1 MDIAAYQEG
10 NTLSS
15 PSELGCER
23 WSTALVWFKSLYNL
37 LQSFINCRS
46 WSLAIHGRENV
57 FISSQLVLGYFLG
70 QHSIKARTVACSWH
84 RKRFNVFG
92 FDTGFHCSQHQSLR
106 RIGHFSAM
114 VSFPSLIIISCASL
128 AVKERCNK
136 ETHILSW
143 KLTFYKYSIC
153 PTRPSPVVDSVW
165 LETNMSGIDIFAL
178 LWAMSQSSKSVY
190 HCL

>member
-92 FDTGFHCSQHQSLR
+92 FDTGFHCSQHHSLR
-106 RIGHFSAM
+106 RKGYFSAM
-114 VSFPSLIIISCASL
+114 VSILSLIIYHLWCFTSCKRM
-128 AVKERCNK
+128 VQQRD
-136 ETHILSW
+136 THFILEIDLFQIQYLPNTSFPCCGFCMIGD
-143 KLTFYKYSIC
+143 KHLC
-153 PTRPSPVVDSVW
+153 P
-165 LETNMSGIDIFAL
+165 AL
-178 LWAMSQSSKSVY
+178 GNVTI
-190 HCL
+190 